1 MKKHSN
7 KALRVAIK
15 LKVVPKLAIV
25 VPCYNE
31 QEIIETTYHTLNAKL
46 QRLIDSCLIQE
57 DSFCIFVDDGSKDS
71 TWSILER
78 LISPQTPTNQ
88 TLTKE
93 QAHKIQNLHTQTK
106 AHDDENNYFG
116 VYSLGYNDSFNFD
129 SNSYSPPPKRVKSN
143 NNIIE
148 SKPISNVALK
158 LCANRGHQNALLAG
172 LDFAYQRCDCVI
184 SIDGDLQQDEEKI
197 DEFIQ
202 KFVSGADIV
211 FGIRND
217 RATDSVFKKYTALGF
232 YKIMHLMGIEII
244 KNHADYR
251 LLSQKALQSL
261 RQYNE
266 SNLFL
271 RGIIAQMGLKQ
282 DKVYFDVKQR
292 LAGTSKYSLKKMLSF
307 AWNGITSFSI
317 TPLRIVSVLGVL
329 FFMVSACFGG
339 YVLFIKIFTTK
350 AIYGWASTLIL
361 MCFFSGV
368 QLLSLGIMGEYIGKI
383 YLESKKRPRY
393 FIEEVISDSRS

>member
-106 AHDDENNYFG
+106 AHNDENNYFG

-129 SNSYSPPPKRVKSN
+129 SNSYSPPPN
-143 NNIIE
+143 
-148 SKPISNVALK
+148 ALK
-158 LCANRGHQNALLAG
+158 AIT
-172 LDFAYQRCDCVI
+172 I
-184 SIDGDLQQDEEKI
+184 S
-197 DEFIQ
+197 
-202 KFVSGADIV
+202 
-211 FGIRND
+211 
-217 RATDSVFKKYTALGF
+217 
-232 YKIMHLMGIEII
+232 
-244 KNHADYR
+244 
-251 LLSQKALQSL
+251 
-261 RQYNE
+261 
-266 SNLFL
+266 
-271 RGIIAQMGLKQ
+271 
-282 DKVYFDVKQR
+282 
-292 LAGTSKYSLKKMLSF
+292 
-307 AWNGITSFSI
+307 
-317 TPLRIVSVLGVL
+317 
-329 FFMVSACFGG
+329 
-339 YVLFIKIFTTK
+339 
-350 AIYGWASTLIL
+350 
-361 MCFFSGV
+361 
-368 QLLSLGIMGEYIGKI
+368 
-383 YLESKKRPRY
+383 
-393 FIEEVISDSRS
+393 